1 MRATKRPTLR
11 TPKPT
16 LPARLLPALLCALC
30 AFLTTP
36 APAPAFGGAPGKSVG
51 ALAPAPLPDGPSAAA
66 AADGGDSGAD
76 AVPAEAV
83 EPGDAV
89 EHVVRFPVPP
99 AAPVLAA
106 DAVEPAADGRAAG
119 DPRRERAPPGLPYDP
134 TAPRGPPST
143 RHS

>member
-11 TPKPT
+11 APKPT
-16 LPARLLPALLCALC
+16 LLARLLPALLCALC

-36 APAPAFGGAPGKSVG
+36 APAPALDGAPGKSVG
-51 ALAPAPLPDGPSAAA
+51 ALATPPPDGPSAPA
-66 AADGGDSGAD
+66 AADVGDSGAD

-83 EPGDAV
+83 EPADAV

-99 AAPVLAA
+99 AAPVLAR
-106 DAVEPAADGRAAG
+106 DAGAPAAGGRAAG
-119 DPRRERAPPGLPYDP
+119 DPRRERAPPGLPYGP